1 MEIQYI
7 ENTNLAICDNY
18 KFRKDKKRGYW
29 YCSVLHK
36 YLHVYV
42 YEKYNG
48 KIKKGYEVHH
58 KDKNKDNNNIDNLI
72 LLSVHEHRELHANEL
87 TEKDKEWR
95 RKNLNDNARPKACE
109 WHKSEE
115 GRKWHK
121 EHFQNMKDK
130 LFTLKDFKCLQ
141 CGKEYQSVQIESK
154 FCCNACKSKWRRVN
168 HLDDEERCCVICGNK
183 YKTNKYN
190 KVKTCSKDCTKKLII
205 DIKSKKEIREC
216 LKV

>member
-58 KDKNKDNNNIDNLI
+58 RDKNKDNNNIDNLI

-109 WHKSEE
+109 WHKSKE

-183 YKTNKYN
+183 YKTSKYS
-190 KVKTCSKDCTKKLII
+190 KVKTCNKECAKKLIKS
-205 DIKSKKEIREC
+205 IKENKRRLED
-216 LKV
+216 V

>member
-1 MEIQYI
+1 
-7 ENTNLAICDNY
+7 
-18 KFRKDKKRGYW
+18 
-29 YCSVLHK
+29 
-36 YLHVYV
+36 
-42 YEKYNG
+42 
-48 KIKKGYEVHH
+48 
-58 KDKNKDNNNIDNLI
+58 
-72 LLSVHEHRELHANEL
+72 
-87 TEKDKEWR
+87 
-95 RKNLNDNARPKACE
+95 
-109 WHKSEE
+109 
-115 GRKWHK
+115 
-121 EHFQNMKDK
+121 MKDK

-190 KVKTCSKDCTKKLII
+190 KVKTCSKDCAKKLII